1 MSEYKLI
8 YGDYESTV
16 VSEYIPDSLIREASY
31 QSEGMLENE
40 LIQLLQSQGYE
51 RLRIRD
57 EEDLLVNLRTQIE
70 MLNDYQFYD
79 SEGTRF
85 CSEYLINQNEG
96 IVEKTRKIQTDER
109 HSFRL
114 DNGLIK
120 NIAILDKRNIH
131 NNRLQVLNQYEEVGG
146 NSCCPR

>member
-31 QSEGMLENE
+31 QSEGML
-40 LIQLLQSQGYE
+40 
-51 RLRIRD
+51 
-57 EEDLLVNLRTQIE
+57 
-70 MLNDYQFYD
+70 NDYQFYD
-79 SEGTRF
+79 SEWTRF

-146 NSCCPR
+146 NSCCPL